1 MKKTLVLIWMLLVVL
16 AVQAKE
22 TDSKTKDTDSKATI
36 LLTGS
41 IVDENSGEALVGV
54 EVKIAGTDKKTYT
67 DFDGNFEFESIKPG
81 EYELVTTYIS
91 YEKKAE
97 QLKIDSKEN
106 NVKIKLQSSN

>member
-1 MKKTLVLIWMLLVVL
+1 MLLLVI
-16 AVQAKE
+16 AIQAKE
-22 TDSKTKDTDSKATI
+22 TDSKSKDTDTQATF
-36 LLTGS
+36 LLSGS

-81 EYELVTTYIS
+81 QYELVTTYIS
-91 YEKKAE
+91 YEQKAQ
-97 QLKIDSKEN
+97 QLEIDSKEN